1 MKEKIN
7 FGWESAGRFP
17 SVLLRHEKIHSAQQ
31 VSCFLDNP
39 GVLMYGMMCV
49 LYTTGTWLLLAS
61 YLELPVSATQSTIS
75 SIVGMSLAY
84 GGRECVVWHRESG
97 HFPGFQ
103 GVDAILLSWLLSPI
117 VAGVASFLVF
127 LALRTFVSILSCG
140 VEFMWLLTLLLR
152 LCPSRD

>member
-1 MKEKIN
+1 
-7 FGWESAGRFP
+7 
-17 SVLLRHEKIHSAQQ
+17 

-49 LYTTGTWLLLAS
+49 LYTTGMWLLLAS

-75 SIVGMSLAY
+75 SIVGMTLAY
-84 GGRECVVWHRESG
+84 GGRECVVWHRESV

-103 GVDAILLSWLLSPI
+103 GVGAILVSWLLSPI

-127 LALRTFVSILSCG
+127 VALRTFV
-140 VEFMWLLTLLLR
+140 LR
-152 LCPSRD
+152 SPHAFRRSFWVFPVLVMIIV